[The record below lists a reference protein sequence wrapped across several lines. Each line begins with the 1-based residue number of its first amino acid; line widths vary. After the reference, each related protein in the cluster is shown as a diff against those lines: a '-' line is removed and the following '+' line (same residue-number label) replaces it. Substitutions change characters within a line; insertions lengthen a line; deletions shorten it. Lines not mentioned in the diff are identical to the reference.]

1 MLHRNTCVQCPV
13 LSPGQVQGWCKAGTG
28 PCHRPPA
35 SRPVSFLVVSQC
47 PVTSLQWHLGT
58 HSPALPWLVPR
69 GEWGI
74 LCLYSGF
81 AEWQVSQQ
89 LHFMSW
95 TQMRIMQI
103 NNKQSQKQLGWLWV
117 LDGLYHFWRLLPQKV
132 NVKIKNTI
140 CNVNIY
146 YMILINIKLKPG
158 ILNQIILRQ
167 LDVSLSLIIMTYTHA
182 VTLYLVFTEL

>member
-1 MLHRNTCVQCPV
+1 MVQSWHWALPQAASQPARVLPGCESVSSHQSAVTPRHTFSCPA
-13 LSPGQVQGWCKAGTG
+13 LAGAKRWVRDSVFVFSV
-28 PCHRPPA
+28 CR
-35 SRPVSFLVVSQC
+35 
-47 PVTSLQWHLGT
+47 VTSL
-58 HSPALPWLVPR
+58 SAAP
-69 GEWGI
+69 
-74 LCLYSGF
+74 
-81 AEWQVSQQ
+81 
-89 LHFMSW
+89 LHVLD
-95 TQMRIMQI
+95 T
-103 NNKQSQKQLGWLWV
+103 NENYADKQSLKQLGWLWV

-182 VTLYLVFTEL
+182 VTLYLVFIEL

>member
-1 MLHRNTCVQCPV
+1 MWHRNTCVQCPV

-58 HSPALPWLVPR
+58 HSPALPWLVLT

-74 LCLYSGF
+74 LCLYSRF
-81 AEWQVSQQ
+81 AEWQVFSATP
-89 LHFMSW
+89 LHVLD
-95 TQMRIMQI
+95 T
-103 NNKQSQKQLGWLWV
+103 NENYADKQSLKQLGWLWV

-132 NVKIKNTI
+132 DVKIKNTI

-182 VTLYLVFTEL
+182 VTLYLVFIEL